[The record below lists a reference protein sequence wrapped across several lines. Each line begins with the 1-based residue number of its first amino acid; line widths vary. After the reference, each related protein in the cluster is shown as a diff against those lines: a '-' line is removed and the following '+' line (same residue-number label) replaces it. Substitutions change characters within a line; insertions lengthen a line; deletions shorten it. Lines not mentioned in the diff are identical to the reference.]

1 MSMTGFCQADMPTI
15 LTQLEKY
22 LSAPRPL
29 PIYYNETRENKVA
42 LAKMMAQTGLFL
54 RWVDQ
59 LSTSETFL
67 LVLLQDHEIFDNI
80 LINQQV
86 YFLTPSLHLFE
97 KYIVNNK
104 IIVQK

>member
-1 MSMTGFCQADMPTI
+1 MYMTGFCQADMPTI

-29 PIYYNETRENKVA
+29 PIHYNATRENKVA
-42 LAKMMAQTGLFL
+42 LAKMMAQTGLSL
-54 RWVDQ
+54 RRVDQ

-80 LINQQV
+80 
-86 YFLTPSLHLFE
+86 
-97 KYIVNNK
+97 
-104 IIVQK
+104 